1 MSDTLPI
8 GLTYLSPVG
17 NYGRQNTQAL
27 GGVSHLWQ
35 DFFARAMAE
44 QQDDGVDSVSQA
56 LASYHDKESGE
67 PTGGARAL
75 ALIDAQRTCVVN
87 DTKITPPE
95 PLFLPK
101 AELERDLLEPAAEPF
116 SAMELLEQ
124 QRQLDLNNSWLR
136 PVVMSQGHPHP
147 APGPAPTPRSLYLPI
162 AEFETDLLDKAPE
175 PFDEATLAKQQNDLE
190 FDMHWARPVVL
201 NNVRVHA

>member
-44 QQDDGVDSVSQA
+44 QQEGETDSVSQA
-56 LASYHDKESGE
+56 LAQYDKDSGE
-67 PTGGARAL
+67 PIGGARAL
-75 ALIDAQRTCVVN
+75 ALIDAQRALPVQ
-87 DTKITPPE
+87 DTEVAPPE

-101 AELERDLLEPAAEPF
+101 AELEANLLEPAPEPF
-116 SAMELLEQ
+116 SAAELIEQ
-124 QRQLDLNNSWLR
+124 QRQLDLNSSWLR
-136 PVVMSQGHPHP
+136 PVVMSQGHPL
-147 APGPAPTPRSLYLPI
+147 AEPGPGPSPRPLFLPI
-162 AEFETDLLDKAPE
+162 AELEKNLLDPAPE

-190 FDMHWARPVVL
+190 FDTHWARPVVL

>member
-35 DFFARAMAE
+35 DFFARAMAD
-44 QQDDGVDSVSQA
+44 QQGQEEDTFSQA
-56 LASYHDKESGE
+56 LVQYDQDSGE
-67 PTGGARAL
+67 PIGGARAL
-75 ALIDAQRTCVVN
+75 ALIDAQRACPVKETQVV
-87 DTKITPPE
+87 PPE

-101 AELERDLLEPAAEPF
+101 AELEANLLEPAPEPF
-116 SAMELLEQ
+116 SAAELIEQ
-124 QRQLDLNNSWLR
+124 QRNLDLNNSWLR
-136 PVVMSQGHPHP
+136 PVVMSHGQPLP
-147 APGPAPTPRSLYLPI
+147 APGAAPSPRPLHLPI
-162 AEFETDLLDKAPE
+162 AEFEMSLLDPAAE
-175 PFDEATLAKQQNDLE
+175 PFDDSTLAQQQNDLE
-190 FDMHWARPVVL
+190 FDTHWARPVVL

>member
-44 QQDDGVDSVSQA
+44 QQGDDVDSFSQA
-56 LASYHDKESGE
+56 LAQYDKESGE
-67 PTGGARAL
+67 PVGGAKAL
-75 ALIDAQRTCVVN
+75 SLIDAQRALPVQ
-87 DTKITPPE
+87 DTEVSPPE

-101 AELERDLLEPAAEPF
+101 AELEANLLEPAPEPF
-116 SAMELLEQ
+116 NTAELIEQ
-124 QRQLDLNNSWLR
+124 QRQLDLSNSWLR
-136 PVVMSQGHPHP
+136 PVVMSQGHPLPEP
-147 APGPAPTPRSLYLPI
+147 APGPAPRALYLPI
-162 AEFETDLLDKAPE
+162 AEFETELLDPAPE
-175 PFDEATLAKQQNDLE
+175 PFDDATLAQQQNDLE
-190 FDMHWARPVVL
+190 FDTHWARPVVL

>member
-44 QQDDGVDSVSQA
+44 QQGDATDSFSQA
-56 LASYHDKESGE
+56 LVQYDPQSGE
-67 PTGGARAL
+67 PIGGAKAL
-75 ALIDAQRTCVVN
+75 ALIDAQRALPVK
-87 DTKITPPE
+87 DTEVTPPE

-101 AELERDLLEPAAEPF
+101 AELEANLLEPAAEPY
-116 SAMELLEQ
+116 STVELIEQ

-136 PVVMSQGHPHP
+136 PVVMSQGHPP
-147 APGPAPTPRSLYLPI
+147 PEPGPAPSPRPLYLPI
-162 AEFETDLLDKAPE
+162 AEFEMNLLDPAPE
-175 PFDEATLAKQQNDLE
+175 PFDAPTLAKQQNELE
-190 FDMHWARPVVL
+190 FDTHWARPVVL
-201 NNVRVHA
+201 NNVRVQA

>member
-1 MSDTLPI
+1 MSDTLPL

-44 QQDDGVDSVSQA
+44 QQEEVADSFSQA

-75 ALIDAQRTCVVN
+75 ALIDAQRACAVH
-87 DTKITPPE
+87 DTEVIPPE

-116 SAMELLEQ
+116 SAADLIEQ
-124 QRQLDLNNSWLR
+124 QRQLDISNSWVR
-136 PVVMSQGHPHP
+136 PVVMSQGHPLP
-147 APGPAPTPRSLYLPI
+147 APGPAPAPRALFLPI
-162 AEFETDLLDKAPE
+162 AEFETDLLDHAPE

>member
-44 QQDDGVDSVSQA
+44 QQGEVDTASQA
-56 LASYHDKESGE
+56 LVQYDKDSGE
-67 PTGGARAL
+67 PIGGARAL
-75 ALIDAQRTCVVN
+75 ALIDAQRGLPVQ
-87 DTKITPPE
+87 DTEVAPPE

-101 AELERDLLEPAAEPF
+101 AELEAHLLPPAAEPF
-116 SAMELLEQ
+116 SAAELIEQ
-124 QRQLDLNNSWLR
+124 QRQLDINNSWLR
-136 PVVMSQGHPHP
+136 PVVMNQGQPVP
-147 APGPAPTPRSLYLPI
+147 EPGPGPKPRPLFLPI
-162 AEFETDLLDKAPE
+162 AEFEMNLLDPAPE
-175 PFDEATLAKQQNDLE
+175 PYDEATLAHQQHALE
-190 FDMHWARPVVL
+190 FDTHWARPVVL
-201 NNVRVHA
+201 NNVRLHA

>member
-1 MSDTLPI
+1 MTDTLPI

-44 QQDDGVDSVSQA
+44 QQGDEADSSHQA
-56 LASYHDKESGE
+56 LVQYDTVSGE
-67 PTGGARAL
+67 PIGGARAL
-75 ALIDAQRTCVVN
+75 ALIDAQRACPVH
-87 DTKITPPE
+87 DTIVAPPE

-101 AELERDLLEPAAEPF
+101 AELEASLLEPAPEPF
-116 SAMELLEQ
+116 SAAEMIQQ
-124 QRQLDLNNSWLR
+124 QRQLDITNSWLR
-136 PVVMSQGHPHP
+136 PVVISQGQPL
-147 APGPAPTPRSLYLPI
+147 AEPGPAPSPRPLHLPI
-162 AEFETDLLDKAPE
+162 AEFETALLDPAPE
-175 PFDEATLAKQQNDLE
+175 PFDAATMAKQQNDLE
-190 FDMHWARPVVL
+190 FDIHWARPVVL

>member
-17 NYGRQNTQAL
+17 NYSQHNIQAL

-44 QQDDGVDSVSQA
+44 QQEEPVDSVSQ
-56 LASYHDKESGE
+56 SFVQYDQSSGE
-67 PTGGARAL
+67 PIGGARAL
-75 ALIDAQRTCVVN
+75 ALIDAQRACPVH
-87 DTKITPPE
+87 DTEVAPPE

-101 AELERDLLEPAAEPF
+101 AELEANLLPPAPEPF
-116 SAMELLEQ
+116 SAAELIEQ
-124 QRQLDLNNSWLR
+124 QRQLDISNSWLR
-136 PVVMSQGHPHP
+136 PVVMSQGHPI
-147 APGPAPTPRSLYLPI
+147 AEPGPGPIPRSLFLPI
-162 AEFETDLLDKAPE
+162 AEFETNLLDPAPE
-175 PFDEATLAKQQNDLE
+175 PFDDATLAKQQTDLE
-190 FDMHWARPVVL
+190 FDIHWARPVVL

>member
-44 QQDDGVDSVSQA
+44 QQGDVTDTFSQA
-56 LASYHDKESGE
+56 LVQYDQQSGE
-67 PTGGARAL
+67 PIGGAKAL
-75 ALIDAQRTCVVN
+75 ALIDAQRALPVQ
-87 DTKITPPE
+87 DTEVTPPE

-101 AELERDLLEPAAEPF
+101 AELEANLLERAPEPY
-116 SAMELLEQ
+116 STVELIEQ

-136 PVVMSQGHPHP
+136 PVVMSQGHPLP
-147 APGPAPTPRSLYLPI
+147 EPGPAPSPRPLYLPI
-162 AEFETDLLDKAPE
+162 AEFEMNLLDPAPE
-175 PFDEATLAKQQNDLE
+175 PFDAPTLAKQQNELE
-190 FDMHWARPVVL
+190 FDTHWARPVVL
-201 NNVRVHA
+201 SNVRVQA

>member
-1 MSDTLPI
+1 MTDTLPI

-35 DFFARAMAE
+35 DFFARAMAD
-44 QQDDGVDSVSQA
+44 QQGDVDTASQA
-56 LASYHDKESGE
+56 LVQYDQDSGE
-67 PTGGARAL
+67 PIGGARAL
-75 ALIDAQRTCVVN
+75 ALIDAQRALPVQ
-87 DTKITPPE
+87 DTEVAPPE

-101 AELERDLLEPAAEPF
+101 AELEARLLPPAPEPF
-116 SAMELLEQ
+116 DTVDLIEQ

-136 PVVMSQGHPHP
+136 PVVMGQGHPP
-147 APGPAPTPRSLYLPI
+147 AEPGPGPAPRPLFLPI
-162 AEFETDLLDKAPE
+162 AELEMNLLDPAPE
-175 PFDEATLAKQQNDLE
+175 PFDEATMAQQQNDLE
-190 FDMHWARPVVL
+190 FDTHWARPVVL

>member
-1 MSDTLPI
+1 MSDNLPL

-44 QQDDGVDSVSQA
+44 QQEPEVDSVSQA
-56 LASYHDKESGE
+56 LVQYDQQSGE
-67 PTGGARAL
+67 PIGGAKAL
-75 ALIDAQRTCVVN
+75 ALIETQRALPVQ
-87 DTKITPPE
+87 DTIVAPPE

-101 AELERDLLEPAAEPF
+101 AELEAKLLPPAPEPF
-116 SAMELLEQ
+116 SALELIEQ
-124 QRQLDLNNSWLR
+124 QRQLDISNSWLR
-136 PVVMSQGHPHP
+136 PVVMSQGHP
-147 APGPAPTPRSLYLPI
+147 ADEPGPAPATRPLFLPI
-162 AEFETDLLDKAPE
+162 AELERNLLDPAPE

-190 FDMHWARPVVL
+190 FDTHWARPVVL

>member
-1 MSDTLPI
+1 MSDTLPL

-44 QQDDGVDSVSQA
+44 QQEPEVDSVSQA
-56 LASYHDKESGE
+56 LVQYDQESGE
-67 PTGGARAL
+67 PIGGAKAL
-75 ALIDAQRTCVVN
+75 ALIETQRALPVQ
-87 DTKITPPE
+87 DTIVAPPE

-101 AELERDLLEPAAEPF
+101 AELEAKLLPPAPEPF
-116 SAMELLEQ
+116 SALELIEQ
-124 QRQLDLNNSWLR
+124 QRQLDISNSWLR
-136 PVVMSQGHPHP
+136 PVVMSQGHP
-147 APGPAPTPRSLYLPI
+147 ADEPGPAPATRPLFLPI
-162 AEFETDLLDKAPE
+162 AELERNLLDPAPE

-190 FDMHWARPVVL
+190 FDTQWARPVVL